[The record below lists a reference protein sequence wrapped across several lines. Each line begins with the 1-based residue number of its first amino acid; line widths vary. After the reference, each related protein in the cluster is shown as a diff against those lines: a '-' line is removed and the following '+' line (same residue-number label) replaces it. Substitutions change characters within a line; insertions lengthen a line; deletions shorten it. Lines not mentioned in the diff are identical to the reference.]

1 MGDTEKV
8 VKYMSWDQ
16 EEGWDKWIRSPTCK
30 FKEQKRSGLEPRILP
45 MFRGREEA
53 AYPAKETDGANKV
66 RGEPSMHLSGN
77 RVKKLLP
84 RTGSKPTVS
93 GAL

>member
-1 MGDTEKV
+1 
-8 VKYMSWDQ
+8 
-16 EEGWDKWIRSPTCK
+16 
-30 FKEQKRSGLEPRILP
+30 